1 MKPGLLQ
8 KIIFLSVSLAITVP
22 LFLSLSLAQP
32 FNQDKNYFK
41 NRKQISPRI
50 DKDSVPQE
58 QIDQFSSNN
67 QNFSDQENGFTPQNN
82 TSYISN
88 SVVEKKMTEIPD
100 PKPHSSIDASDLR
113 DPLLSVRGMDMD
125 AEEVLSPGTTIDG
138 VRFFSSDETQS
149 FIETEY
155 RKSNFKIEDVYGRV
169 VAYDKGQRCLTCHG
183 GIEEISSNH
192 RFSCTRCHG
201 GNGRAYS
208 KKSAHKKMVSNPA
221 DLTHAPK
228 YCGKCHAD
236 HIDNVAK
243 SSMATA
249 KGQINLTRYNWG
261 TQSLESPT
269 LSLIP
274 DGEKGEKLFPPEVQ
288 AGGQPEL
295 VDDFLQKKCLRCH
308 IQSPSPHRAGEYR
321 ATGCASCHML
331 YSNDGMSMTRD
342 RAIQSIQR
350 KKSRKQ
356 KNPLSKKIAAKS
368 FQNSRGYPILHKFSV
383 AIPSSQCETC
393 HHESG
398 PGIEYEGLFKKPA
411 RKKPHSNSIDKDK
424 PILFGSEHK
433 FLIQD
438 IHRERGMHCIDC
450 HESYELKNPNSTFPK
465 NDIST
470 NPKCEDCHGTHEKE
484 PGEFLLVQSLDN
496 AKEIIKKAS
505 INPNLKGK
513 IKFGDLILRDNQGKL
528 RSHIKK
534 QKKDWV
540 LISKVTGK
548 KHIIPILKNKKTPVA
563 HSMKKHMNL
572 IECAACHARWTYSEW
587 GNHVIL
593 DNRPNLEPW
602 RDWSFSDPNLQQTLF
617 GVEKPTTQTSYLSQD
632 FNWLTASDSAN
643 EISGKWQ
650 PGVWI
655 ELLSKTTWDKML
667 LGKNSRGKYSILKP
681 RKQYFISEISSQ
693 GEALKSAVIPS
704 LPNGNPGLIMTPYT
718 PHTIRKI
725 ARSCESCHSNTE
737 TLGLGDP
744 KLKTIFD
751 APSFFEGLTS
761 EPSLPINFQLWQ
773 TMDSNGILL
782 QSVWPLESRLLNS
795 NELSLIQEKNDKYRA
810 NRYLALRERGFPK
823 LLNRNSFPYDI
834 RHEANK
840 GLYGNPIDNEDLLT
854 DETTDEDIDAIM
866 QIIQEKKSI
875 NEQDNSSSQI
885 IEPESSVYEYRS
897 QNSTLSSDSVTPGLS
912 EQNSQEMSP
921 YSTTPLGESILGNEN
936 NPKKETLP
944 LNGWQSLSEEKIIE
958 FSEPQNS
965 P

>member
-1 MKPGLLQ
+1 MKLGLL
-8 KIIFLSVSLAITVP
+8 KKFIFLSVLLAITVP
-22 LFLSLSLAQP
+22 TLLSISLAQP
-32 FNQDKNYFK
+32 FNSPYNSQVNPSKDYFK
-41 NRKQISPRI
+41 NRKQIPPNR
-50 DKDSVPQE
+50 KTDSIKQE
-58 QIDQFSSNN
+58 QINQFPVDN
-67 QNFSDQENGFTPQNN
+67 QKILNQENGFAPQNN
-82 TSYISN
+82 ISPI
-88 SVVEKKMTEIPD
+88 SSSPLEKKITEIPYS
-100 PKPHSSIDASDLR
+100 KPASGIDASDLK
-113 DPLLSVRGMDMD
+113 DPLLSVRGMDME
-125 AEEVLSPGTTIDG
+125 AEKVLKPGTTIDG
-138 VRFFSSDETQS
+138 IRFFSSGKTQS

-208 KKSAHKKMVSNPA
+208 KKSAHKKMVSNPS
-221 DLTHAPK
+221 DLNHAPK

-236 HIDNVAK
+236 HIDKVSK
-243 SSMATA
+243 SSMATS

-261 TQSLESPT
+261 IQNLASPT

-274 DGEKGEKLFPPEVQ
+274 DEEKGEKLFPPEVQ
-288 AGGQPEL
+288 SEGQPEL

-331 YSNDGMSMTRD
+331 YANDGMSITRD
-342 RAIQSIQR
+342 RAIQTIQR
-350 KKSRKQ
+350 KKLRTQ
-356 KNPLSKKIAAKS
+356 KKHLSKEVAAKS

-398 PGIEYEGLFKKPA
+398 PGLEYEGLFKKPA
-411 RKKPHSNSIDKDK
+411 RKKPLSNTIDKDK
-424 PILFGSEHK
+424 PVLFGSEHK

-450 HESYELKNPNSTFPK
+450 HEGSELKNPYSTFPK
-465 NDIST
+465 KAINP
-470 NPKCEDCHGTHEKE
+470 NPKCENCHGTHEKE
-484 PGEFLLVQSLDN
+484 PGEFLLLRSLDS
-496 AKEIIKKAS
+496 AKEILKKVS

-513 IKFGDLILRDNQGKL
+513 IKFGDLILRDDQGKL

-534 QKKDWV
+534 QGTEWI

-548 KHIIPILKNKKTPVA
+548 KHAIPILKNKKLPVA
-563 HSMKKHMNL
+563 HSLKKHMNL

-593 DNRPNLEPW
+593 DNRPNLQIW
-602 RDWSFSDPNLQQTLF
+602 RDWSFADPNLQQTLF
-617 GVEKPTTQTSYLSQD
+617 GLEKTAAQISYMNQD
-632 FNWLTASDSAN
+632 FNWLTASDTVN
-643 EISGKWQ
+643 GISGRWQ

-655 ELLSKTTWDKML
+655 KLLSKATWDKML
-667 LGKNSRGKYSILKP
+667 LGKNSKGKYSILKP
-681 RKQYFISEISSQ
+681 KKQYFISEISSQ
-693 GEALKSAVIPS
+693 GETLKSTVIPS
-704 LPNGNPGLIMTPYT
+704 LQNGNPGLIMTPYT
-718 PHTIRKI
+718 PHTIRKM
-725 ARSCESCHSNTE
+725 ARSCESCHSNSE

-751 APSFFEGLTS
+751 APFFFEGLTS
-761 EPSLPINFQLWQ
+761 GPSLPINFQLWQ

-782 QSVWPLESRLLNS
+782 QSVWPLEARLLNS
-795 NELSLIQEKNDKYRA
+795 NEISLIQQTNDKYRA

-840 GLYGNPIDNEDLLT
+840 ELYGSPIDNEDFLI
-854 DETTDEDIDAIM
+854 DETSDKDLDAIM
-866 QIIQEKKSI
+866 QIIQEKKPV
-875 NEQDNSSSQI
+875 NKQENSSSKV
-885 IEPESSVYEYRS
+885 IEPESSIFEYRS
-897 QNSTLSSDSVTPGLS
+897 QDSSPSSNYSVTPL
-912 EQNSQEMSP
+912 
-921 YSTTPLGESILGNEN
+921 NEN
-936 NPKKETLP
+936 NEQEKNLP

-958 FSEPQNS
+958 FSEPKSS

>member
-1 MKPGLLQ
+1 MKLDLFK
-8 KIIFLSVSLAITVP
+8 KIIFLSVSFAITVP
-22 LFLSLSLAQP
+22 ISLSPSLAQP
-32 FNQDKNYFK
+32 FNYPYNSQINEDKDYFK
-41 NRKQISPRI
+41 NRKQISPERKTNSI
-50 DKDSVPQE
+50 GQE
-58 QIDQFSSNN
+58 QTNQFPADN
-67 QNFSDQENGFTPQNN
+67 QNFSNQENQFTSQNDLP
-82 TSYISN
+82 SISN
-88 SVVEKKMTEIPD
+88 STLEKKMTEIPNS
-100 PKPHSSIDASDLR
+100 KPASDIDASDLK
-113 DPLLSVRGMDMD
+113 DPLLSVRGMGME
-125 AEEVLSPGTTIDG
+125 AEKVLKPGTTIDG
-138 VRFFSSDETQS
+138 IRFFSSDETQS
-149 FIETEY
+149 FIEAEY

-221 DLTHAPK
+221 DLDHAPK

-236 HIDNVAK
+236 HIEKVSK
-243 SSMATA
+243 SSMATSR
-249 KGQINLTRYNWG
+249 GQINLTRYNWG
-261 TQSLESPT
+261 IQNLESPS

-274 DGEKGEKLFPPEVQ
+274 DEEKGEKLFPPEVM
-288 AGGQPEL
+288 ADRQPEL

-331 YSNDGMSMTRD
+331 YASDGMSMTRD

-350 KKSRKQ
+350 KKIRTQ
-356 KNPLSKKIAAKS
+356 KKPLSKKVAAKS

-398 PGIEYEGLFKKPA
+398 PGLEYEGLFKKPA
-411 RKKPHSNSIDKDK
+411 RKKPLSNSIDKDK
-424 PILFGSEHK
+424 PVLFGSEHK

-450 HESYELKNPNSTFPK
+450 HEGNELKNPNSTFPK
-465 NDIST
+465 KIIRPS
-470 NPKCEDCHGTHEKE
+470 PKCENCHGTHEKE
-484 PGEFLLVQSLDN
+484 PGEFLLVQSLDS
-496 AKEIIKKAS
+496 AKEIIKKVS

-513 IKFGDLILRDNQGKL
+513 IRFGDLILRDNQGKL

-534 QKKDWV
+534 QKDKWI

-548 KHIIPILKNKKTPVA
+548 KHVIPILKNKKPPVA
-563 HSMKKHMNL
+563 HSLKKHMKL
-572 IECAACHARWTYSEW
+572 IECAACHARWTYAEW
-587 GNHVIL
+587 GNHVVL
-593 DNRPNLEPW
+593 DNRPNLKTW
-602 RDWSFSDPNLQQTLF
+602 RDWSFADPNLQQTLF
-617 GVEKPTTQTSYLSQD
+617 DVEEPNAQTSYMNQD

-643 EISGKWQ
+643 EISGRWQ
-650 PGVWI
+650 PGVWL
-655 ELLSKTTWDKML
+655 ELLSKATWDKMI
-667 LGKNSRGKYSILKP
+667 LGKNSKGKYSILKP
-681 RKQYFISEISSQ
+681 RKQYFISEISWQ
-693 GEALKSAVIPS
+693 GEALKSAAIPS

-744 KLKTIFD
+744 KLQAISD
-751 APSFFEGLTS
+751 APSFFKGLAN
-761 EPSLPINFQLWQ
+761 EPPLPISFQLWQ

-782 QSVWPLESRLLNS
+782 QSVWPLEARLLNF

-834 RHEANK
+834 RHKANK
-840 GLYGNPIDNEDLLT
+840 ELFGNPIDNEDFLADEIT
-854 DETTDEDIDAIM
+854 DKDLDVIM

-875 NEQDNSSSQI
+875 DEQENTSSQT
-885 IEPESSVYEYRS
+885 IEPESSAFEYRS
-897 QNSTLSSDSVTPGLS
+897 QDSIPSNDFSVA
-912 EQNSQEMSP
+912 
-921 YSTTPLGESILGNEN
+921 PLNEDETQKES
-936 NPKKETLP
+936 LP
-944 LNGWQSLSEEKIIE
+944 LKGWQSLSEEKIIE
-958 FSEPQNS
+958 FSEPQSS